1 MGHSHLDG
9 AHTHGAS
16 SGTGALDQ
24 AAQQVAVIAVAV
36 AGIDVVTWVLHILVI
51 IATAIGFLVLG
62 AGGGYAWVKLR
73 QPAIAGTANGH
84 SSTRPTRL
92 IHRSRSRHTRG
103 RSPMRC
109 RPLAGILHLHL
120 PPGLTAEQIAQIMRS
135 PRALSMPPG
144 ERGDAW

>member
-1 MGHSHLDG
+1 MGYSHLDG

-24 AAQQVAVIAVAV
+24 AAQLVAVIAVAV
-36 AGIDVVTWVLHILVI
+36 AGIDVVMWVPHILVI
-51 IATAIGFLVLG
+51 IATAIGFQVLG
-62 AGGGYAWVKLR
+62 AGSGYAWVKLR
-73 QPAIAGTANGH
+73 QLRHRRYREWAQLYPPHPAYPPAQVPPYQGPQPDALPPG
-84 SSTRPTRL
+84 
-92 IHRSRSRHTRG
+92 G
-103 RSPMRC
+103 
-109 RPLAGILHLHL
+109 GDLHLHL